1 MNKEQL
7 KQMLEKDYIKRDKIT
22 HFRLKACEIVTE
34 KYGGEPSEWYLS
46 GSNPEERNDKNREEI
61 YFNRILDNKID
72 KVLVTCKYNPG
83 ENRKVLSTYKS
94 TISFKH
100 IASIEVDPEK
110 IIIKYSS
117 RQFPYSHIRPFIID
131 DEPFEKFHKIL
142 IRKFDAYCDAEYNK
156 LIE

>member
-7 KQMLEKDYIKRDKIT
+7 KQLLEQDHIKKDKIT

-34 KYGGEPSEWYLS
+34 KYGGEPNEWYLS
-46 GSNPEERNDKNREEI
+46 GSNSEEGNDKNREEI
-61 YFNRILDNKID
+61 NFNRILDNKID
-72 KVLVTCKYNPG
+72 KVLVTCEYNPT
-83 ENRKVLSTYKS
+83 ENKKVISTYKS

-100 IASIEVDPEK
+100 IASIEVGPEK

-117 RQFPYSHIRPFIID
+117 RQFQYPHITPFTID

-142 IRKFDAYCDAEYNK
+142 IRKFDAYCDTEYNK